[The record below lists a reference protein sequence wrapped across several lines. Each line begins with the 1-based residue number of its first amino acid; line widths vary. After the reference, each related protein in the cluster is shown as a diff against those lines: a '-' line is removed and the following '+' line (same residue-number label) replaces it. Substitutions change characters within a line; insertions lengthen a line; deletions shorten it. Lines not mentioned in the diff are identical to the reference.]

1 MKTTT
6 VWSLLVIS
14 LIWMP
19 CAHSASFDCAK
30 SKTKTEKLICANPKL
45 SDLDEKVSAL
55 DEKVLELSPVPEDSK
70 EQQREWVKGERDTF
84 KDSACLEQAYASRI
98 SDLEEELKNLPFK
111 PSLETPLLAVEP
123 ISPEEVAAEI
133 TNKEPFELTG
143 HILSDHDVAG
153 AKYIIVSA
161 KKFYTIR
168 YVWDLTDAQK
178 EVLDKIGEGNQYV
191 LLKGQLV
198 TYKDGSKNIDPK

>member
-70 EQQREWVKGERDTF
+70 EQQREWVKGERDTC
-84 KDSACLEQAYASRI
+84 KDAACLEQAYASRI

-123 ISPEEVAAEI
+123 SRMI
-133 TNKEPFELTG
+133 
-143 HILSDHDVAG
+143 
-153 AKYIIVSA
+153 
-161 KKFYTIR
+161 
-168 YVWDLTDAQK
+168 
-178 EVLDKIGEGNQYV
+178 
-191 LLKGQLV
+191 
-198 TYKDGSKNIDPK
+198 